1 MIDNLA
7 FQILTSSLYCSIFLI
22 GIFGNLLVTYVVLKN
37 KSMQNPTNLFI
48 TSLASADILMCCFS
62 VPFTPIQSFTGKWLF
77 GEVLCT
83 LFPVSQGIS
92 IYISTMT
99 MTIIALDRFVVVCYP
114 YRQRMQVSQSI
125 NSETSL
131 A

>member
-1 MIDNLA
+1 
-7 FQILTSSLYCSIFLI
+7 
-22 GIFGNLLVTYVVLKN
+22 
-37 KSMQNPTNLFI
+37 
-48 TSLASADILMCCFS
+48 MCCFS

-114 YRQRMQVSQSI
+114 YRQRMQVGRSFFTREALLKWRAS
-125 NSETSL
+125 SVRLTFFYELWPMS
-131 A
+131 

>member
-1 MIDNLA
+1 
-7 FQILTSSLYCSIFLI
+7 
-22 GIFGNLLVTYVVLKN
+22 
-37 KSMQNPTNLFI
+37 
-48 TSLASADILMCCFS
+48 MCCFS

-114 YRQRMQVSQSI
+114 YRQRMQVGRSFSYQGCLVEVEGSVRL
-125 NSETSL
+125 NSWYKLWPMS
-131 A
+131 